1 MEQLRATMNLIG
13 GVRDYNLIMPH
24 NKVIVKSSKYKG
36 YPKDLIK
43 LYTAEAVML
52 TPKLPGEKEARPR
65 MTLKECEQYANAVVR
80 SDYVRQR
87 FIFNQRIKI
96 NDGRGSETGW
106 AGFNEDG
113 KPIIRLPRFARHK
126 YYILHEVTHHIVGF
140 NHGHDLVF
148 RRTLLRLVG
157 EEMGR
162 QSYLTLKNSYLK
174 HKVEFAVSKGQS

>member
-1 MEQLRATMNLIG
+1 MEQLPATMNLIG
-13 GVRDYNLIMPH
+13 RVRDYNLIMPD
-24 NKVIVKSSKYKG
+24 NEVAVKPSKYEG
-36 YPKDLIK
+36 SPKSLVR
-43 LYTAEAVML
+43 LYTAEKVML
-52 TPKLPGEKEARPR
+52 TPKLPGEKEARPQ

-126 YYILHEVTHHIVGF
+126 YYILHEVTHHIIGL
-140 NHGHDLVF
+140 D
-148 RRTLLRLVG
+148 
-157 EEMGR
+157 M
-162 QSYLTLKNSYLK
+162 
-174 HKVEFAVSKGQS
+174 